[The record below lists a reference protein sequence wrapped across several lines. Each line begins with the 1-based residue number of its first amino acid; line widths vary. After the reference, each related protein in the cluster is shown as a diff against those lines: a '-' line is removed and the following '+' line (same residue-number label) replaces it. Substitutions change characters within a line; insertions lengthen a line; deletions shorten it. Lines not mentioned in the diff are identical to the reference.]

1 MPQATPLQPAP
12 EMLHTTAVFVLPV
25 TVADR
30 CNVPPKATCAV
41 FGESETV
48 TDEADWTTNEAEPD
62 LAGLAT
68 ETAVIVIAETEGTM
82 LGAV

>member
-1 MPQATPLQPAP
+1 MPQATPLQSAP
-12 EMLHTTAVFVLPV
+12 EMLHSTAVFVLPV
-25 TVADR
+25 TVAEK

-41 FGESETV
+41 FGESETD
-48 TDEADWTTNEAEPD
+48 TDDADCTTSEAEAD

-68 ETAVIVIAETEGTM
+68 EKAVIVIAGTGGTL